1 MEEEKAL
8 PISKYFS
15 IATNLPCLMLGSGLA
30 KKAWGKAW
38 GSSREPGFVCSHS
51 PAFLAG
57 EKQPCLIC
65 REASCLC
72 FGAAEA
78 TMGFLV
84 QPPSD
89 KSGDKGRG
97 Q

>member
-1 MEEEKAL
+1 MRLQQEARFCLFSLRLLSLLGKSSHASFAEKHPASAL
-8 PISKYFS
+8 VLS
-15 IATNLPCLMLGSGLA
+15 TPC
-30 KKAWGKAW
+30 
-38 GSSREPGFVCSHS
+38 
-51 PAFLAG
+51 
-57 EKQPCLIC
+57 
-65 REASCLC
+65 
-72 FGAAEA
+72 AAEA